1 MITPSAAFQQT
12 KRVGNAAQGIY
23 HNILNIAQSVAE
35 RGLYSCMVEG
45 SSNRIELFIYG
56 KALHTYSKL
65 AHANLWYTCLS
76 VYCVLFR
83 AQ

>member
-1 MITPSAAFQQT
+1 MITPSTTHQQT

-23 HNILNIAQSVAE
+23 HNILTIAQSVAE
-35 RGLYSCMVEG
+35 RGLYGCMVER

-56 KALHTYSKL
+56 KAIHNYSKPS
-65 AHANLWYTCLS
+65 HANLWYKCLS